1 MQDYKK
7 KEIKTTMNIY
17 TVLQVIILQLHLC
30 ALNKEERLS
39 EHEVPLVAE
48 TPGAKHF
55 DLPRKEI

>member
-7 KEIKTTMNIY
+7 RDKNNNEHLY
-17 TVLQVIILQLHLC
+17 VVQVIILQLHSC

-48 TPGAKHF
+48 APGAKHF
-55 DLPRKEI
+55 DLPREEI